1 VIVAVPAATPV
12 TTPVDVLTVAIPVA
26 SLDHDPPD
34 DVDVKVVVPATQ
46 IACVPL
52 KVPAEGGTVRVMVP
66 VAVVVPPVHPAVRVT
81 V

>member
-12 TTPVDVLTVAIPVA
+12 TTPVDEFTVAIPVA
-26 SLDHDPPD
+26 PLVHEPPD

-52 KVPAEGGTVRVMVP
+52 KVPAKGAAVTVTVRVA
-66 VAVVVPPVHPAVRVT
+66 VAFAQPPVPAT

>member
-12 TTPVDVLTVAIPVA
+12 TSPVEEFTVAIPVA
-26 SLDHDPPD
+26 PLDHEPPD
-34 DVDVKVVVPATQ
+34 VVDVKAVVPATQ
-46 IACVPL
+46 MVCVPFN
-52 KVPAEGGTVRVMVP
+52 VPAEGGTVRVMVP